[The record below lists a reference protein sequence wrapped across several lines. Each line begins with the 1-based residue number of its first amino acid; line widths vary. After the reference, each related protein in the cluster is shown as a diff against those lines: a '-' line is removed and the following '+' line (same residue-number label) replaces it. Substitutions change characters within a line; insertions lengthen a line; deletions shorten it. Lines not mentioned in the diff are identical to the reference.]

1 MIRKRFP
8 VLAFALLTV
17 PAALHAQSVS
27 GRVVDRATDRPIP
40 ATSVVAENGS
50 GRVIGQVLADSA
62 GRFTVALRGAGRYRL
77 RADRIGYQPVTS
89 AEFDVSS
96 AEALAVD
103 LHLSAGAVE
112 LDPLTITSRAAPPH
126 VPGLERAGFYQR
138 ERTSPGVFMR
148 REEVIRK
155 GGTRMSELLTR
166 VPGVRRVVAGGRAG
180 VTLGRQGPGGRS
192 CSPAVFLDG
201 QPIARPEGIDEI
213 IAISAVEA
221 VEVYRGP
228 SQTPARFAGPEV
240 GCGVVVIWTQQQV

>member
-1 MIRKRFP
+1 MIRKGFSI
-8 VLAFALLTV
+8 VTILLLTV

-27 GRVVDRATDRPIP
+27 GRVVDRATDRAIP
-40 ATSVVAENGS
+40 SAAVAALAENG
-50 GRVIGQVLADSA
+50 RLIGEVLADSA
-62 GRFTVALRGAGRYRL
+62 GRFTLDLRGAGRYRL
-77 RADRIGYQPVTS
+77 RAERIGYRAVTS
-89 AEFDVSS
+89 GEFDVSS
-96 AEALAVD
+96 AETIAVN

-112 LDPLTITSRAAPPH
+112 LDPLTITSRAEAPH
-126 VPGLERAGFYQR
+126 RPGLERAGFYQR

-201 QPIARPEGIDEI
+201 QPVARPEGIDEI
-213 IAISAVEA
+213 IAVSAVEA

-240 GCGVVVIWTQQQV
+240 GCGVIVIWTQQQV

>member
-1 MIRKRFP
+1 MTRKGFP
-8 VLAFALLTV
+8 VLALILLSV
-17 PAALHAQSVS
+17 PASLHAQSVS

-40 ATSVVAENGS
+40 ATSIVAVTGA
-50 GRVIGQVLADSA
+50 GRVIGEVLADSA
-62 GRFTVALRGAGRYRL
+62 GRFTVALRGAGTYRL
-77 RADRIGYQPVTS
+77 RAERIGYHPVTS
-89 AEFDVSS
+89 PEFDVSS
-96 AEALAVD
+96 AEVLAVD
-103 LHLSAGAVE
+103 LRLSAGAVA
-112 LDPLTITSRAAPPH
+112 LDPLTITSRAEPPH

-148 REEVIRK
+148 REEVLRK

-166 VPGVRRVVAGGRAG
+166 VPGVRRVVAQGRAG

-201 QPIARPEGIDEI
+201 QPVARPEGIDDI

-228 SQTPARFAGPEV
+228 SQTPARFAGPEI
-240 GCGVVVIWTQQQV
+240 GCGVIVIWTQQQV

>member
-112 LDPLTITSRAAPPH
+112 LDPPPSPAAP
-126 VPGLERAGFYQR
+126 RR
-138 ERTSPGVFMR
+138 RTFRGWSGPASTSG
-148 REEVIRK
+148 
-155 GGTRMSELLTR
+155 SAPPR
-166 VPGVRRVVAGGRAG
+166 VSSCAAKKSSAKVAPAC
-180 VTLGRQGPGGRS
+180 PS
-192 CSPAVFLDG
+192 C
-201 QPIARPEGIDEI
+201 
-213 IAISAVEA
+213 
-221 VEVYRGP
+221 
-228 SQTPARFAGPEV
+228 
-240 GCGVVVIWTQQQV
+240 

>member
-1 MIRKRFP
+1 MIRKGFP
-8 VLAFALLTV
+8 ALAIVLLMV
-17 PAALHAQSVS
+17 PAALQAQSVS

-40 ATSVVAENGS
+40 ATSVVALTGS
-50 GRVIGQVLADSA
+50 GRLIGEVLADSA
-62 GRFTVALRGAGRYRL
+62 GRFTLALRGAGSYRL
-77 RADRIGYQPVTS
+77 RAERIGYRPVTS
-89 AEFDVSS
+89 PEFDVSS

-112 LDPLTITSRAAPPH
+112 LDPLTITSRAEPPH

-155 GGTRMSELLTR
+155 GGNRMSELLTR
-166 VPGVRRVVAGGRAG
+166 VPGVRRVVAQGITG
-180 VTLGRQGPGGRS
+180 VTLGRLGPGGRV

-201 QPIARPEGIDEI
+201 QPVARPEGIDDI
-213 IAISAVEA
+213 IQVTAIEA

-228 SQTPARFAGPEV
+228 SQTPARFAGPEI
-240 GCGVVVIWTQQQV
+240 GCGVIVIWTQEQV